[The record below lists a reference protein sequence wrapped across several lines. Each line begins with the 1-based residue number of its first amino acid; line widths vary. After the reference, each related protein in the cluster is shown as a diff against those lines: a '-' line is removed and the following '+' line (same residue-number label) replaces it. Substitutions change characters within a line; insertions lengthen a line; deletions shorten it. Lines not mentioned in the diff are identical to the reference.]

1 MLSASNAPNLLP
13 LSDGFSRNFS
23 TWTHV
28 NPVCGSRS
36 KSKWGLL
43 QQCSVEARSTALKCE
58 NKKCIGLV
66 LWNTVNFVG
75 FLVIHVLQ
83 GSVATYVRCGGMST
97 PYCTANFLLS
107 LAVKEFLKS
116 VKI

>member
-1 MLSASNAPNLLP
+1 MASVGISALGRTSIHFRDPGVKVNGDYYNNVLLRQGLLCSNA
-13 LSDGFSRNFS
+13 RI
-23 TWTHV
+23 
-28 NPVCGSRS
+28 
-36 KSKWGLL
+36 
-43 QQCSVEARSTALKCE
+43 
-58 NKKCIGLV
+58 KKCIGLV

-75 FLVIHVLQ
+75 FSVIHVLQ

-97 PYCTANFLLS
+97 PHCIANFLLS